1 MVEAPIDVSRLATPL
16 VRFGV
21 RVMRLPLGSQGLWA
35 YAQVLRQHFDNTDPK
50 HDNHAQWAAIEGAAD
65 VLERLKI
72 PHPDKS
78 EGPIVW
84 RAFLSRIVVA
94 ADDVD
99 IKKARA
105 VMLNKEDFMRAA
117 EEEEIR
123 LNPGKGDL
131 VVRFIMKRAS
141 TTQEVQSLYDNFKK
155 APNRT
160 SEIDVFAAYSVKMQ
174 RFLTGPGA
182 DEELEQEWWRNKFDT
197 EVDAI
202 VGNEGELTLIISK
215 LEEEYP
221 ENEG

>member
-1 MVEAPIDVSRLATPL
+1 MVAEASISLPGLAAPL

-21 RVMRLPLGSQGLWA
+21 RVMRLPLGGVGLWS
-35 YAQVLRQHFDNTDPK
+35 YAQGLRQHFDNTDPK
-50 HDNHAQWAAIEGAAD
+50 RDNHAQWEAVEGAAN
-65 VLERLKI
+65 VLGRLKI

-84 RAFLSRIVVA
+84 RALLSRIVVA

-160 SEIDVFAAYSVKMQ
+160 SEIDVFRGILSKDAAVSNCS
-174 RFLTGPGA
+174 
-182 DEELEQEWWRNKFDT
+182 WRR
-197 EVDAI
+197 
-202 VGNEGELTLIISK
+202 
-215 LEEEYP
+215 
-221 ENEG
+221 

>member
-1 MVEAPIDVSRLATPL
+1 MSSGVMNHWFRSRDSGHSSREKGSMKCFSETRHRRVVSSESVAMFLYLFQQNALPVHAVTGHYHQQL
-16 VRFGV
+16 V
-21 RVMRLPLGSQGLWA
+21 SGLDDPA
-35 YAQVLRQHFDNTDPK
+35 LVQLLQVYD
-50 HDNHAQWAAIEGAAD
+50 
-65 VLERLKI
+65 
-72 PHPDKS
+72 
-78 EGPIVW
+78 
-84 RAFLSRIVVA
+84 VVA
-94 ADDVD
+94 ADDMD